1 MNDKVE
7 AMQEA
12 IEFIQRTWM
21 GTLEDDWEGT
31 SDDFVQATLGSAV
44 TVRDVQEIVEAY
56 KSGEWSPVDYID
68 EDIEDG
74 RLTKVRIWK

>member
-68 EDIEDG
+68 GDIEDG

>member
-1 MNDKVE
+1 MNDKIE

-12 IEFIQRTWM
+12 IEFIQRAWM
-21 GTLEDDWEGT
+21 GTFEGDWEGT

-44 TVRDVQEIVEAY
+44 TVKDVQEIVEAY

-68 EDIEDG
+68 GDIEDG